1 VIAARIETETFMP
14 LIGHGLRKLGRVLFV
29 ALAIL
34 GLTMLIVTTTPLV
47 TFWSR
52 ALAGPW
58 KDPRGEI
65 LVVLGG
71 DSPEE
76 GMLGRS
82 TYLRA
87 QYAVRAYGEGTFHTI
102 VLCGG
107 GPPETV
113 AHSMEQFLLFS
124 GIPRTAILTEEKS
137 LSTRENAVFV
147 KPLLATLHG
156 RKVLMTSD
164 FHMHRATLVFRKAG
178 IEVEP
183 RPIPDGLKR
192 VSQWGSRWTVF
203 QDCVMETAKMLYY
216 RLRGWA

>member
-1 VIAARIETETFMP
+1 MFGV
-14 LIGHGLRKLGRVLFV
+14 
-29 ALAIL
+29 LAIL
-34 GLTMLIVTTTPLV
+34 GFVMVIVTATPLAAL
-47 TFWSR
+47 WSR

-58 KDPRGEI
+58 NDPPGE
-65 LVVLGG
+65 VLIVLSG
-71 DSPEE
+71 DAPEE

-87 QYAVRAYGEGTFHTI
+87 QYAVRAYREGTFHTI

-107 GPPETV
+107 GSPGTV
-113 AHSMEQFLLFS
+113 AHSMEQYLLFS
-124 GIPRTAILTEEKS
+124 GVPKSAIVTEDKS
-137 LSTRENAVFV
+137 TSTRENAVFV
-147 KPLLATLHG
+147 KPLLATIQG

-164 FHMHRATLVFRKAG
+164 FHMHRAAQVFRKVG

-192 VSQWGSRWTVF
+192 TSNWPSRWTVF
-203 QDCVMETAKMLYY
+203 QDCVMESVKMIYY